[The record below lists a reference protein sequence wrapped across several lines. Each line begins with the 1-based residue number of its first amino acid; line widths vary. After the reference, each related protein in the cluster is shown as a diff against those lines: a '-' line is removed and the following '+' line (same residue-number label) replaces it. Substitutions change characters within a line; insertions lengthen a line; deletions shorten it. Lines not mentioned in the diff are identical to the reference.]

1 MPRSS
6 VFLALGLL
14 AFVSLGAC
22 QSDAAP
28 RHGRGHGPSSPPPRT
43 AGAMCADFGGIQC
56 DKGFYCQMTPPV
68 YPDKSGVCRPIPKIC
83 PKIYNPVCGMDGRTY
98 PNACEAA
105 AKSASVAAPGACKP

>member
-1 MPRSS
+1 
-6 VFLALGLL
+6 
-14 AFVSLGAC
+14 
-22 QSDAAP
+22 
-28 RHGRGHGPSSPPPRT
+28 
-43 AGAMCADFGGIQC
+43 
-56 DKGFYCQMTPPV
+56 MTPPV